1 MTTFT
6 VGKSSHNKND
16 IKNASLAMKSRQQ
29 VINEVNKRRTLLQD
43 NSWIKK
49 RPEEESTNEN
59 YGRVVLNQYK
69 SQDSLH
75 RYSNILVN
83 LEGEDDE
90 KALLNRYRSDT
101 TLDRI
106 PGRSD
111 ADKAN
116 SPPVLG
122 SRINK
127 RSQDIKAIGDKNEG
141 YQDLDDLIKVNPTS
155 KWQDRG
161 CDLNSLIAVKDNS
174 EEGHQD
180 LDDFITVNCTFEQ
193 HDRRHQDLNDLI
205 KVDHMSNQLRKDGC
219 QDLEDLIKVNPISNQ
234 EGTSCDLD
242 SLIEVKGKSNQG
254 ASIQSCE
261 SEGIPRNQSDMSHLS
276 QVSGD
281 SRAIEKELCTYCR
294 KPLATDTK
302 MILEALQICC
312 HATCFK
318 CEVCKATLEN
328 LKAGDSIWIYKNTV
342 HCSPCYSKVK
352 ATWTY

>member
-16 IKNASLAMKSRQQ
+16 AKNASLAMKSRQQ

-49 RPEEESTNEN
+49 RPEEEGTNEN

-69 SQDSLH
+69 SQESLH
-75 RYSNILVN
+75 RN

-90 KALLNRYRSDT
+90 KARLNRYRSDT

-106 PGRSD
+106 PGRSGT
-111 ADKAN
+111 DKAN
-116 SPPVLG
+116 IPPVIN

-127 RSQDIKAIGDKNEG
+127 RHQDV
-141 YQDLDDLIKVNPTS
+141 DDYIKVNHTS
-155 KWQDRG
+155 KWEEKR
-161 CDLNSLIAVKDNS
+161 CDLESLIAVKDNS
-174 EEGHQD
+174 KEGNQD
-180 LDDFITVNCTFEQ
+180 LDDFIIVNCTFEPS
-193 HDRRHQDLNDLI
+193 DMRSQDLHNLI
-205 KVDHMSNQLRKDGC
+205 KVNHSSSQLRKDRCQDLENLIEVNRISNQKGTFSDLDSFIEVKDKNNQSGC
-219 QDLEDLIKVNPISNQ
+219 QDLENLIEVNRISNQ
-234 EGTSCDLD
+234 KGTFSDLD
-242 SLIEVKGKSNQG
+242 SFIEVKDKNNQ
-254 ASIQSCE
+254 
-261 SEGIPRNQSDMSHLS
+261 
-276 QVSGD
+276 
-281 SRAIEKELCTYCR
+281 RAIIDRELCTYCR
-294 KPLATDTK
+294 KPLRTDTK

-318 CEVCKATLEN
+318 CEICKTTLEN
-328 LKAGDSIWIYKNTV
+328 LEAGDSIWIYKNRV